1 MKSIFQLG
9 VTQMTKEDF
18 ATWEMSINQKYGIPL
33 NDMSKHNDIEDSN
46 EIVVCNVKNI
56 QILDEDDGYHD

>member
-1 MKSIFQLG
+1 
-9 VTQMTKEDF
+9 MTKEDF

-56 QILDEDDGYHD
+56 QILDEDDGYTD